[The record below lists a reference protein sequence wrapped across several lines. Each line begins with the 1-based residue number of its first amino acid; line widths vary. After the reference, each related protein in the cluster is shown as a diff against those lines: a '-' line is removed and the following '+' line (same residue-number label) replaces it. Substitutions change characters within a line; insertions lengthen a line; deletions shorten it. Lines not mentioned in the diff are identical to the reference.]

1 MQTNTFK
8 KMQTNTFKQMQTN
21 TVKELPTDKLTNLKF
36 LKNYQDSSRSCS
48 VTSSLTLGA
57 C

>member
-21 TVKELPTDKLTNLKF
+21 TVKELPTDKFLNF
-36 LKNYQDSSRSCS
+36 LKTIKTLHVH
-48 VTSSLTLGA
+48 VT
-57 C
+57 